1 MFVDHNKLTC
11 PLSGDESFEQL
22 FKIENHPIFMG
33 VVDQEYNSEHADM
46 VFHINKNTGSVQ
58 IYPRVPLEKL
68 YFKSHG
74 SGKIGSTW
82 KNHHVEF
89 YKFIAPFMT
98 GNIIEIGGGHNSIHL
113 YPTEENKNFKIY
125 SFDPNGKKSANKQ
138 VKVIN
143 KFFSERHI
151 KEEGIENI
159 SMFIH
164 SHLFEHIYDPLNF
177 LDAIHNNLN
186 DDGFHIF
193 AVPNM
198 SKMIELNYAN
208 AMNFEHPFFL
218 SEDIIEHLLSM
229 SGFKIIEKK
238 YFQDAHSIFYKTKKH
253 DKTQKLFKNQYSSNR
268 DKFMNLIKNWKNDV
282 IKINSEIKN
291 HNGEIYI
298 FGAHIFSQNLIFNGL
313 DRSNIKY
320 ILDND
325 PDKQNQILYGTNIE
339 VKSPNII
346 KENKNPLIILR
357 AAAYND
363 EIKEGIKSINQNSK
377 FL

>member
-1 MFVDHNKLTC
+1 MFIDHNKLSC

-33 VVDQEYNSEHADM
+33 VVDQEYKSEHTNM

-82 KNHHVEF
+82 KNHHEEF
-89 YKFIAPFMT
+89 YKFIAPFMK
-98 GNIIEIGGGHNSIHL
+98 GNIVEIGGGHNSIHL
-113 YPTEENKNFKIY
+113 YPPEKSKNFNVY
-125 SFDPNGKKSANKQ
+125 SFDPNSKTCVNKQ

-143 KFFSERHI
+143 KFFSEHNI

-159 SMFIH
+159 NMFIH
-164 SHLFEHIYDPLNF
+164 SHLFEHIYDPSNF
-177 LDAIHNNLN
+177 LDTIHNNLN
-186 DDGFHIF
+186 DGGFHIF

-218 SEDIIEHLLSM
+218 SEDIIEHLLSL

-238 YFQDAHSIFYKTKKH
+238 YFQDAHSIFYKTQKT
-253 DKTQKLFKNQYSSNR
+253 DKIHKLFKNQYNDNR
-268 DKFMNLIKNWKNDV
+268 EKFLNLIKNWKNDV
-282 IKINSEIKN
+282 NNINLEMKN
-291 HNGEIYI
+291 HDGEIYV
-298 FGAHIFSQNLIFNGL
+298 FGAHIFSQNLIVNGL
-313 DRSNIKY
+313 DSSHIRY

-325 PDKQNQILYGTNIE
+325 PDKQNQVLYGTSLE
-339 VKSPNII
+339 VKNPNII

-357 AAAYND
+357 AAAYNN
-363 EIKEGIKSINQNSK
+363 EIKEGIISINRNSK